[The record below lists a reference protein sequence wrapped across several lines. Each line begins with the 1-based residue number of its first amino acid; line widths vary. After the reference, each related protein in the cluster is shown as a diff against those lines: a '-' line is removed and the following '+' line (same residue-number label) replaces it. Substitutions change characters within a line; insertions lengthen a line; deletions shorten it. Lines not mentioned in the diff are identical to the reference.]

1 MPALHHSTRLHN
13 IKPPFGSIIILHH
26 ISSREFLCCL
36 SVSFVF
42 FFMYIHTYIH
52 TVPIDMHY
60 CATEYLRSVSCTCPL
75 QVSALAGEVGERQRE
90 RDLVTHTLT
99 DRTAQLQLLT
109 TQNEVYTIHISA
121 LYNGALEIL
130 VSPCDQHSRHC
141 HRYHKLHCWLF
152 Y

>member
-1 MPALHHSTRLHN
+1 
-13 IKPPFGSIIILHH
+13 
-26 ISSREFLCCL
+26 
-36 SVSFVF
+36 
-42 FFMYIHTYIH
+42 MYIHTYIH

-109 TQNEVYTIHISA
+109 TQNEVY
-121 LYNGALEIL
+121 
-130 VSPCDQHSRHC
+130 VV
-141 HRYHKLHCWLF
+141 LHPYFCIVQWSFGDFSEFL
-152 Y
+152 